1 MAEGTLM
8 ATLLLPLSNSDSLIC
23 YMLNRKINYKCNF
36 KKILMG
42 TKFMLANFYVFL
54 T

>member
-8 ATLLLPLSNSDSLIC
+8 ATLLLPLSYSDSLIH

-36 KKILMG
+36 KKILME
-42 TKFMLANFYVFL
+42 TTFMLTNFYVTL